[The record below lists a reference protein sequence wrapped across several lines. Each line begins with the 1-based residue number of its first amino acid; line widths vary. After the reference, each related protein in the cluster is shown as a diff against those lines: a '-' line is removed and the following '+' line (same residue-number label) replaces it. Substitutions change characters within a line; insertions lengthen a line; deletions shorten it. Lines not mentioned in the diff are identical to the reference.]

1 MYTTVF
7 GKMSRFLYASPS
19 LGIPVFMSPSTHFA
33 LSHEVNVVDAVGQLG
48 VLVNGDHVVAV
59 VALHLPRSQELL
71 LLPLSPRPGALLAVP
86 QSLPLPSPSL
96 RHHPLPSQLQNPR
109 LLLVHTAAIAR
120 VQAQRAVLQLDV
132 GDAPSPAVEHG
143 VDLRHRHVHAVLQRA
158 SAHRHPDEGQVPL
171 HRAQFDKVVRVHS
184 HDGEV
189 ETLQVEGV
197 VQHGGHAAA
206 VLVGEADDV
215 RADAAVSDGE
225 FHPLSEDGATAGKDF
240 LVLGLGTSS
249 TFGFVDLTKVFQL
262 HKGLQLPLNLTL
274 NSQQRLQN
282 KDSTG

>member
-7 GKMSRFLYASPS
+7 GKMSRFIYASPS
-19 LGIPVFMSPSTHFA
+19 LEIPVFMSPSTHLT
-33 LSHEVNVVDAVGQLG
+33 LSHEVNIVDAVGQLG
-48 VLVNGDHVVAV
+48 ILVDGDDVVSI

-71 LLPLSPRPGALLAVP
+71 LLSLSPGPGAFLAVP

-96 RHHPLPSQLQNPR
+96 RHNPLPSQLQNPR
-109 LLLVHTAAIAR
+109 LLLVHAAAVAR
-120 VQAQRAVLQLDV
+120 VQAQRTILQLDV
-132 GDAPSPAVEHG
+132 CDAPSPAVEHG

-158 SAHRHPDEGQVPL
+158 SAHRHSDERQVPL
-171 HRAQFDKVVRVHS
+171 HRAHFDKVVRIHS

-197 VQHGGHAAA
+197 IQDGGHAAA
-206 VLVGEADDV
+206 VFVGKADDV

-225 FHPLSEDGATAGKDF
+225 FNPLSKDGAAAGKDF

-249 TFGFVDLTKVFQL
+249 TFGFVDLTKMFQL

-274 NSQQRLQN
+274 NPQQRLQN
-282 KDSTG
+282 KDGTG